1 VIDKLPTLDPFV
13 IAGPVIIVVADIIVY
28 IAVGKLGTRSS
39 GKGGK
44 YQPFTGGEEQIP
56 ARGTY
61 QSELFVFAALF
72 MVVEAFALILAGS
85 FASPTNFYPLL
96 FLAGGGGIILVVTW
110 WLMLVGG
117 VRF

>member
-1 VIDKLPTLDPFV
+1 MPTLDPFV
-13 IAGPVIIVVADIIVY
+13 IAGPVLIVVADIIVY
-28 IAVGKLGTRSS
+28 VAVGKLGTKSS
-39 GKGGK
+39 GTGGK

-96 FLAGGGGIILVVTW
+96 FLAGGGGVILVVTW

>member
-1 VIDKLPTLDPFV
+1 MSSLDPFV
-13 IAGPVIIVVADIIVY
+13 IGGPILVVVSDIIVY
-28 IAVGKLGTRSS
+28 VAVGKLGKKSS

-96 FLAGGGGIILVVTW
+96 FLAGGGGTILVVTW

-117 VRF
+117 LRF

>member
-1 VIDKLPTLDPFV
+1 MTHAMAELDPFV
-13 IAGPVIIVVADIIVY
+13 IAGPVLIVVADIIVY
-28 IAVGKLGTRSS
+28 VAVGKLGKKSS

-44 YQPFTGGEEQIP
+44 FQPFTGGEEQIP

-72 MVVEAFALILAGS
+72 MVVEAFALLLAGS

-96 FLAGGGGIILVVTW
+96 FLAGGGGVILIVTW
-110 WLMLVGG
+110 WLMLAGG

>member
-1 VIDKLPTLDPFV
+1 MIDKLPTLDPFV